1 MIITWRILMIKTII
15 TIKALRRLLRFPASP
30 KATFGNIEP
39 SLDRYRHH
47 ELIAGDSGW
56 GRGGGEDVTDPPV
69 DQEEV

>member
-1 MIITWRILMIKTII
+1 MI
-15 TIKALRRLLRFPASP
+15 
-30 KATFGNIEP
+30 NIADYHP
-39 SLDRYRHH
+39 DRYRHH